1 VSNTIGSTS
10 KVASASTTEPQLLR
24 VVGRWDLV
32 ALVIN
37 GIVGAGIFG
46 LPAKVH
52 SLIGAWGILAIIACA
67 ILMLMVILCFAEV
80 SSRFVE
86 TGGPFLY
93 ATEAFG
99 PLAGFVSGWLLWI
112 ARIAGICAIAGFFAQ
127 YLALLFPAVG
137 AGVPRALMLTAVVA
151 GFTVLHI
158 SGVKR
163 SVDIGNVI
171 TVAKLVPLV
180 LLVIIGLPAINTH
193 AINFAVVPASGN
205 FSTAVLLLAFA
216 FVGWETALVAAGE
229 SRDPRKD
236 TPFALFVGLGAIAL
250 LYVGIQIVCVGLL
263 PSLSTSTR
271 PLADAALALVGPVG
285 GTIIVVGASVSML
298 GTING
303 SLLTISRIPF
313 AMAEAG
319 VLPAKFAMLHPKY
332 RTPVFSIL
340 FCAAI
345 VVLLTLTNASIYVL
359 TISTIAR
366 LLVFAITCAALPV
379 LRRKEAVLPA
389 RFKLVGGATIPLLAF
404 ALIAWLVTS
413 TSGKETRDVF
423 IATLAGI
430 ALFFFEK
437 RRRGASNASISV

>member
-1 VSNTIGSTS
+1 MSAPVHTDSSPIG
-10 KVASASTTEPQLLR
+10 ASQPHLLR

-52 SLIGAWGILAIIACA
+52 SLIGTWGILAIVACA

-99 PLAGFVSGWLLWI
+99 PLTGFVAGWLLWI
-112 ARIAGICAIAGFFAQ
+112 ARIAGICAIAGIFAQ
-127 YLALLFPAVG
+127 YLAFIFPAVG
-137 AGVPRALMLTAVVA
+137 AGAPRALLLVAVIA
-151 GFTVLHI
+151 GFTVLHV

-163 SVDIGNVI
+163 SVRIGNVI

-180 LLVIIGLPAINTH
+180 LLVAVGLPSINTH
-193 AINFAVVPASGN
+193 ALMFDVIPARSN
-205 FSTAVLLLAFA
+205 FSSAVLLLAFA

-250 LYVGIQIVCVGLL
+250 LYVGIQVVCVGLL
-263 PSLSTSTR
+263 PGLSTSTR
-271 PLADAALALVGPVG
+271 PLADAALALIGPVG
-285 GTIIVVGASVSML
+285 GTIIVIGASISML

-319 VLPAKFAMLHPKY
+319 VLPPRFAALHPVY

-340 FCAAI
+340 VCAAI

-366 LLVFAITCAALPV
+366 LLVFAVTCAALPV
-379 LRRKEAVLPA
+379 LRRREKTLPA
-389 RFKLVGGATIPLLAF
+389 RFTLVGGLTIPVAAF
-404 ALIAWLVTS
+404 VLIAWLLAS
-413 TSGKETRDVF
+413 TSGKETRDVL
-423 IATLAGI
+423 IAAVVGI
-430 ALFFFEK
+430 VLFYIERA
-437 RRRGASNASISV
+437 RRRRQSLSTA